1 MNKTKVQ
8 QILQLENK
16 AQGIKQ
22 NASERA
28 KKILSDAK
36 AEIQK
41 QNEESI
47 LAGEQETRKIH
58 EKAISEANI
67 AVIQQQSKRKV
78 AEKEVLAKKN
88 FDKAVE
94 FVLAQLIMQD

>member
-8 QILQLENK
+8 QILQLENQ
-16 AQGIKQ
+16 AQGIIKT
-22 NASERA
+22 ASERA
-28 KKILSDAK
+28 KKIVSDAK

-41 QNEESI
+41 QDEESI
-47 LAGEQETRKIH
+47 RTGEQETKKIQ

-67 AVIQQQSKRKV
+67 EVIQQQSKRKV

-88 FDKAVE
+88 FDKAVD
-94 FVLAQLIMQD
+94 FVLAQLVVQD